1 MNTACGYKFLMGLE
15 MTALC
20 ENSLLSLP
28 SFFFYTFMLD
38 GDEEAQVYNL
48 GSLSRWSWVQIKPSN

>member
-28 SFFFYTFMLD
+28 SLFFFYTFMLD

-48 GSLSRWSWVQIKPSN
+48 GSLSRWS